1 MLVSPSISK
10 RKTPRFAQS
19 PLVQLR
25 SGVERIVCL
34 KVHHFLRWILQN
46 GVFAAALVIPL
57 VLAYGPALEAHMRR
71 STNPLIF
78 NDDVRSLIFPF
89 FQFHESGLFPH
100 DYFGAYYLGCSLPLA
115 YSAFYRF
122 GAIVADPACISKV
135 LPYVLL
141 ALTVIAVVLAA
152 RRLAGY
158 LGALV
163 AAALVLSQ
171 GIFFDGMAGGLPRAF
186 AFPALA
192 LATMA
197 LVYGR
202 PRLLAGI
209 VCGSAGFYPV
219 AGILGGISLMLWL
232 FVLPASE
239 RGEAV
244 DWGLAR
250 RVRLVIVTASISGLI
265 LLPMV
270 LGARPYGRRLG
281 PRDVTSY
288 PEIGRGGRTRE
299 AAVPPFDT
307 FPETALGVARGFFKP
322 DGKAWF
328 QNVRDWANNRDGTGA
343 NSNGHLILKLV
354 AGALLIGA
362 ILAAARSS
370 AGCRLLLLGAA
381 AWCGHLLARWL
392 APYFYFPERY
402 GMYPVPILLVLLIP
416 AAGAAIGAQLSGRRL
431 SALGQRIGVIVM
443 AAMVLLPFGGRGSN
457 DAGLNIDVRSQR
469 RLYDFLGHLPKDVL
483 IAGWPTD
490 VDSVPY
496 VSRRQVL
503 ISYESHLVWHQGC
516 ADEMRRRMRALIDAY
531 FATDQKALV
540 RLRDEFG
547 VTHLIF
553 RRSRLEEPP
562 SYFRPF
568 SVWARKAF
576 NDGVGKGF
584 EIPRH
589 LDEATVFSDGPFVVL
604 DLSRVSAQ

>member
-1 MLVSPSISK
+1 MRVPSNSS
-10 RKTPRFAQS
+10 RCKTPRFAQNHWLHLCANMKS
-19 PLVQLR
+19 VV
-25 SGVERIVCL
+25 GVSS
-34 KVHHFLRWILQN
+34 VHFRRWAVQN
-46 GVFAAALVIPL
+46 GVFAAALIIPL
-57 VLAYGPALEAHMRR
+57 MLGYGAALAAHMKR
-71 STNPLIF
+71 SSNPLIF

-89 FQFHESGLFPH
+89 FQFHEPGLFPH
-100 DYFGAYYLGCSLPLA
+100 DYFGAYYLGCSLPLG
-115 YSAFYRF
+115 YSAFYKF
-122 GAIVADPACISKV
+122 GAMLADPACISKG
-135 LPYVLL
+135 LPYFLF
-141 ALTVIAVVLAA
+141 ALTVIAVALAA
-152 RRLAGY
+152 RRLVGY

-171 GIFFDGMAGGLPRAF
+171 GIFLDGMVGGLPRAF

-192 LATMA
+192 LTAVV

-219 AGILGGISLMLWL
+219 AGILGGIALVLWL
-232 FVLPASE
+232 FVLPASD
-239 RGEAV
+239 RGQAAA
-244 DWGLAR
+244 WALGR

-281 PRDVTSY
+281 PRDVTLY

-307 FPETALGVARGFFKP
+307 FPEAALEVARGFFKP
-322 DGKAWF
+322 DGKAWL
-328 QNVRDWANNRDGTGA
+328 QNIRDWGNNRDGTGA
-343 NSNGHLILKLV
+343 NSNGDFILKLV
-354 AGALLIGA
+354 AGLLLIGGV
-362 ILAAARSS
+362 LVAARSS
-370 AGCRLLLLGAA
+370 SGCRLLLLGAA

-402 GMYPVPILLVLLIP
+402 AMYAVPILLVVLIP
-416 AAGAAIGAQLSGRRL
+416 AAGAAIGAQLSGRRF
-431 SALGQRIGVIVM
+431 SALGQRIGLIAM
-443 AAMVLLPFGGRGSN
+443 AAMVLLLFGGRSSI
-457 DAGLNIDVRSQR
+457 DVGLNTDVTSQHG
-469 RLYDFLGHLPKDVL
+469 LYGFLGKLPKDAL

-503 ISYESHLVWHQGC
+503 ISYELHLIWHQGS

-531 FATDQKALV
+531 FATDPRALV

-553 RRSRLEEPP
+553 QQSRLAEPP
-562 SYFRPF
+562 TYFRPF

-584 EIPRH
+584 EIPRQINR
-589 LDEATVFSDGPFVVL
+589 AMVFSDGPFIVL
-604 DLSRVSAQ
+604 DLRRLSTQ

>member
-1 MLVSPSISK
+1 MEELSNGVASDPAIAGGSTSFRFSK
-10 RKTPRFAQS
+10 HQGS
-19 PLVQLR
+19 SLSVGYLR
-25 SGVERIVCL
+25 SWIV
-34 KVHHFLRWILQN
+34 KS
-46 GVFAAALVIPL
+46 GVFAAALIIPL
-57 VLAYGPALEAHMRR
+57 VFAYGAALASHMKR
-71 STNPLIF
+71 SSNPFVF
-78 NDDVRSLIFPF
+78 NDDVRLLIFPF
-89 FQFHESGLFPH
+89 FQFHEAGLFPH
-100 DYFGAYYLGCSLPLA
+100 DYFAAYYLGCSLPPG
-115 YSAFYRF
+115 YYGFYRF
-122 GAIVADPACISKV
+122 GASLADPAWISKV
-135 LPYVLL
+135 LPYFLL
-141 ALTVIAVVLAA
+141 ALTVVGVALAA

-171 GIFFDGMAGGLPRAF
+171 GIFLDAMAGGLPRAF

-192 LATMA
+192 LTAVA

-202 PRLLAGI
+202 PRLLTGI

-219 AGILGGISLMLWL
+219 AAILGGIALVFWL
-232 FVLPASE
+232 FVLRASH
-239 RGEAV
+239 RGDAAE
-244 DWGLAR
+244 WTLAR

-288 PEIGRGGRTRE
+288 PEIGRGGRTIE

-307 FPETALGVARGFFKP
+307 FPEAALEVTRGFFKP

-328 QNVRDWANNRDGTGA
+328 QNVRNWANNRDGTGA
-343 NSNGHLILKLV
+343 NSNGELILKLV
-354 AGALLIGA
+354 ASALLIGGV
-362 ILAAARSS
+362 LVAARSS

-392 APYFYFPERY
+392 APYLYFPERY
-402 GMYPVPILLVLLIP
+402 ATYPVPILLVLLIP
-416 AAGAAIGAQLSGRRL
+416 AAGAAIGAQFSGRRF

-443 AAMVLLPFGGRGSN
+443 AAMVLLPFGGRGST
-457 DAGLNIDVRSQR
+457 DAGLNTDADSQR
-469 RLYDFLGHLPKDVL
+469 RLYEFLGGLPKDVL

-496 VSRRQVL
+496 VSRRQVFISFELHL
-503 ISYESHLVWHQGC
+503 IWHQGC

-531 FATDQKALV
+531 FATDLRPLLQ
-540 RLRDEFG
+540 LRDEFG

-553 RRSRLEEPP
+553 QQSRLDEPP
-562 SYFRPF
+562 TYFRPF

-576 NDGVGKGF
+576 NEGVGKGF
-584 EIPRH
+584 EIPRQI
-589 LDEATVFSDGPFVVL
+589 EATTVFSDGPFVVL
-604 DLSRVSAQ
+604 DLRRLSTR